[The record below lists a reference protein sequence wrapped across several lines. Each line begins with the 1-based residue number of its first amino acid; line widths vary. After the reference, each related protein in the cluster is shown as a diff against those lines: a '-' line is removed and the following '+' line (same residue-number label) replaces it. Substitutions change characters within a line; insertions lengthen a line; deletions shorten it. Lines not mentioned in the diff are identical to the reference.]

1 MTERPS
7 YTINFLLQRL
17 VGCLHFTV
25 CLLCTFMPFCMCVPV
40 VLWYAALTEF
50 LAAGF
55 ENSGFLWGILQLSGY
70 RWQTQEQKSTSSNTG
85 AEINFIKHT
94 VVFRC
99 TREDQSHLYL
109 RLVYPDHW
117 DLIRP
122 TCLTKYWPNRSRYNW
137 DLIHTISHV
146 MVWLHSLKCF
156 ATGFANITA
165 VNWTP
170 VLSNVIP

>member
-25 CLLCTFMPFCMCVPV
+25 CLLCSFMPFCKCVPV

-55 ENSGFLWGILQLSGY
+55 EKQWFPLRHFTAVWLQM
-70 RWQTQEQKSTSSNTG
+70 TNTG

-99 TREDQSHLYL
+99 TREDQSQLYL

-170 VLSNVIP
+170 VLSNAMP

>member
-25 CLLCTFMPFCMCVPV
+25 CLLCSFMPFCMCVPV

-55 ENSGFLWGILQLSGY
+55 EKQWFPLRHFTAVWLQM
-70 RWQTQEQKSTSSNTG
+70 TNTG

-99 TREDQSHLYL
+99 TREDQCQLYL

-117 DLIRP
+117 ERP
-122 TCLTKYWPNRSRYNW
+122 HQTNMPHQILTQQVKIQLRSHPHNLTCHGLTAFFKMFCYWF
-137 DLIHTISHV
+137 
-146 MVWLHSLKCF
+146 C
-156 ATGFANITA
+156 
-165 VNWTP
+165 
-170 VLSNVIP
+170 